1 MAAQPARPEL
11 RRATHTA
18 SEARSTA
25 PLVRAPAIY
34 VVGALTVLILGLN
47 WPIMT
52 WGLATIPPLWL
63 TSFRLLG
70 AGLGLAAVLALSGAL
85 RPPPRA
91 DYPIV
96 WSVAVVRLALVYGLV
111 TTALLVVPPGRSSL
125 LTHTA
130 GLWAAPIGAWYLGER
145 LTGRNG
151 LALLFGIGGIVLL
164 MDPWSLRTEGQ
175 ALVGYGM
182 LLGAAIATAAATVHM
197 RSHRWAATP
206 LALMPWQLSLAG
218 AISTILALA
227 VHGAPTFA
235 WGGREIAVIAY
246 QVVLASGFGVWGTI
260 TLSRSLPAVSTG
272 ILMMAVPVIGV
283 ASSVLFVHEVL
294 TAAAVGGIVLVLI
307 GVGLNVLADRRAQ
320 AASEAPV

>member
-1 MAAQPARPEL
+1 
-11 RRATHTA
+11 
-18 SEARSTA
+18 
-25 PLVRAPAIY
+25 
-34 VVGALTVLILGLN
+34 
-47 WPIMT
+47 
-52 WGLATIPPLWL
+52 L